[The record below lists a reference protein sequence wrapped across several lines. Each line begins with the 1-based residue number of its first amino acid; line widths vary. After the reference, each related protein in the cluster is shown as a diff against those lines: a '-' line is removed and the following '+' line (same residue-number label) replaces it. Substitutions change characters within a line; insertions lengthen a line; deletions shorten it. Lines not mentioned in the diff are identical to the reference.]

1 MKRPTCRGLSM
12 ASQETTDQQE
22 ESCRYMERLEV
33 DGNGTG
39 ERDVGAYDDEE
50 EEDDDDLAGGGAR
63 GGAGGLGEKKRRLAS
78 EQVRALERSFEAD
91 NKLDPERKARIA
103 RDLLLHPRQVAVWF
117 QNRRARWKTKQI
129 ERDFTALRSRHDA
142 LRHECD
148 SLRRDKDAL
157 AAEIRELR
165 EKVEINQEIAV
176 KLEQKPSSA
185 AAAAIYKQDGSTDSD
200 SSAVLNE
207 EASPYSGAAFDQH
220 NHPPQLSFTGFT
232 SFLGAPSSALTL
244 SSSFPSLYNG
254 SHFDQDDALLLG
266 ATAADELGGAG
277 LFATDQEHTG
287 GLSWYGGQGW

>member
-165 EKVEINQEIAV
+165 EKVEIKQEIAV

-220 NHPPQLSFTGFT
+220 NHPPQPSFTGFT
-232 SFLGAPSSALTL
+232 SFLDAPSSALTL
-244 SSSFPSLYNG
+244 SSSFPSLYHG
-254 SHFDQDDALLLG
+254 SHFEQDDALLLG
-266 ATAADELGGAG
+266 AAAADELGGAG
-277 LFATDQEHTG
+277 LFATHQEHAG

>member
-1 MKRPTCRGLSM
+1 
-12 ASQETTDQQE
+12 
-22 ESCRYMERLEV
+22 MERLEV

-103 RDLLLHPRQVAVWF
+103 RDLLLHPRQVAVWY

-157 AAEIRELR
+157 AAEVHMRL
-165 EKVEINQEIAV
+165 
-176 KLEQKPSSA
+176 
-185 AAAAIYKQDGSTDSD
+185 
-200 SSAVLNE
+200 
-207 EASPYSGAAFDQH
+207 
-220 NHPPQLSFTGFT
+220 
-232 SFLGAPSSALTL
+232 LTC
-244 SSSFPSLYNG
+244 
-254 SHFDQDDALLLG
+254 
-266 ATAADELGGAG
+266 
-277 LFATDQEHTG
+277 
-287 GLSWYGGQGW
+287 